1 MAHILEQ
8 SEIDAL
14 LDACEDN
21 SISLYEIELQI
32 DKLTKKSVH
41 GTLDDIY
48 LKFSLHEV
56 NKLIDILTRAH
67 NNLKD

>member
-32 DKLTKKSVH
+32 DKLTKKSI
-41 GTLDDIY
+41 TI
-48 LKFSLHEV
+48 
-56 NKLIDILTRAH
+56 
-67 NNLKD
+67 